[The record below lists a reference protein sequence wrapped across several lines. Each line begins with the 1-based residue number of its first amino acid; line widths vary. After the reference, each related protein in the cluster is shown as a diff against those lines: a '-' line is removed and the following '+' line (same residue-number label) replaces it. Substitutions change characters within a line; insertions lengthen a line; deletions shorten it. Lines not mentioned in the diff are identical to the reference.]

1 MRGRGKTRVGSFL
14 IIFKSFPVAP
24 LLLQMT
30 PVVVQ
35 RIHITGC
42 RCEAV
47 EFGRLVVVSV
57 LPYSNITR
65 QAAAELA
72 ARRGVAGIRQLL
84 EEVLGDGLRGGHLGL
99 PQLLS
104 LGVGVPSG
112 GGFRGAFEVPSC
124 AGAVRTMHKCPK
136 EAASRAT
143 ETTAGQLEALQLDT
157 PYDRA
162 TRRLWGG

>member
-1 MRGRGKTRVGSFL
+1 MGGRGKSRVGSFL
-14 IIFKSFPVAP
+14 IIFQSFPVAP

-72 ARRGVAGIRQLL
+72 ARRGVARIRQLL
-84 EEVLGDGLRGGHLGL
+84 
-99 PQLLS
+99 Q
-104 LGVGVPSG
+104 
-112 GGFRGAFEVPSC
+112 
-124 AGAVRTMHKCPK
+124 
-136 EAASRAT
+136 
-143 ETTAGQLEALQLDT
+143 
-157 PYDRA
+157 
-162 TRRLWGG
+162 